1 MPPEALSSLRGMEL
15 RLPEPFYA
23 RGEHVGID
31 LPGAQALFTTRRGG
45 FSDGPY
51 ESLNLGRRT
60 DDDPDAVRRNR
71 ARLEERT
78 GARLAYIR
86 QVHGTFVRRIAGT
99 GDVGVAPLPDGD
111 VELLEADGQAT
122 GLPGVAPLVMTADC
136 LPIAVA
142 GDGGVAMLHAGW
154 RGLAGG
160 VVAEGVRALRELGVA
175 GPLEAAIGPGA
186 GGCCYEVGEEVQ
198 AQFAAYGDEVRC
210 GRNLDLKAI
219 ARKDLVGAGVAAV
232 HDVDLC
238 TICSDESLFFSHRR
252 DRGITGRQAGVA
264 WLN

>member
-1 MPPEALSSLRGMEL
+1 MPPGPLSSLRGMEL

-23 RGEHVGID
+23 RGEHLGID
-31 LPGAQALFTTRRGG
+31 LPGARALFTTRRGG

-51 ESLNLGRRT
+51 ASLNLGRLT

-71 ARLEERT
+71 AKLEERA
-78 GARLAYIR
+78 GGRLAYIR

-99 GDVGVAPLPDGD
+99 GDIGVAPLPDGD
-111 VELLEADGQAT
+111 VKLLEADGQAT
-122 GLPGVAPLVMTADC
+122 GLHGLAPMVMTADC

-142 GDGGVAMLHAGW
+142 GEGGVAMLHAGW

-160 VVAEGVRALRELGVA
+160 VVAEGVRALRELGVD
-175 GPLEAAIGPGA
+175 GPIEAAIGPGA
-186 GGCCYEVGEEVQ
+186 GVCCYEVGEEVQ
-198 AQFAAYGDEVRC
+198 AQFAAYGDHVRR

-219 ARKDLVGAGVAAV
+219 ARADLVGAGVAAV